1 VIDPGELAGGFRA
14 RFGREAR
21 VYRAPGRVNLIGEHT
36 DYNDGFVMPIA
47 LDRCTWVAA
56 ASRADRTIVVHSREY
71 DETVTIDLDVPTAG
85 PTGTWSD
92 YVRGIA
98 AVLDERGPAASAP
111 EALRRASPELGEFAD
126 ERRRDRPALHERD
139 VGRPF
144 QGRQDDVRRDD
155 DVGRVNGADLLIASD
170 VPIGAGLSSSAAL
183 EVACGYALADLSGGT
198 LDLDRLAR
206 AAQRAE
212 HEFAGMRCG
221 IMDQMIAC
229 HGREGAALLLDTRTL
244 ARRYVPVAP
253 AVRVVV
259 CNTMVRHELA
269 SSGYNARR
277 TDCEAGV
284 AVLARTAPSIR
295 ALRDATLEQL
305 DAARRRM
312 PDRIHRRCRHVITE
326 NARVETAADALAA
339 GDFHRFGVLMDASH
353 VSLRDDFEVSCP
365 ELDAMTEILRTL
377 DGVYGARMTGGG
389 FGGCAVALVD
399 AAGAASVQREAARRY
414 QAATGLE
421 PDVWVTTAGSGVG
434 TWSLDSAPAA

>member
-1 VIDPGELAGGFRA
+1 VIDPGELAGAFRA
-14 RFGREAR
+14 RFGREPR

-47 LDRCTWVAA
+47 LDRCTWVAVA
-56 ASRADRTIVVHSREY
+56 PRADRTIVVHSVEL
-71 DETVTIDLDVPTAG
+71 DETMAFDLDHGG
-85 PTGTWSD
+85 PEGPHYDPQDEHRGTGTQSAHVRQRHWSD
-92 YVRGIA
+92 YVRGMAMI
-98 AVLDERGPAASAP
+98 LDGD
-111 EALRRASPELGEFAD
+111 L
-126 ERRRDRPALHERD
+126 
-139 VGRPF
+139 
-144 QGRQDDVRRDD
+144 
-155 DVGRVNGADLLIASD
+155 GRVNGADLLIASD

-277 TDCEAGV
+277 ADCEAGV

-295 ALRDATLEQL
+295 ALRDATLRQL
-305 DAARRRM
+305 NAEGARM
-312 PDRIHRRCRHVITE
+312 PERVHRRCRHVITE
-326 NARVETAADALAA
+326 NARVELAADALAT
-339 GDFHRFGVLMDASH
+339 GDFHRFGALMDASH

-377 DGVYGARMTGGG
+377 NGVYGARMTGGG

-399 AAGAASVQREAARRY
+399 AAGAASVRREAARRY
-414 QAATGLE
+414 HAATGLE
-421 PDVWVTTAGSGVG
+421 PDVWVTTAGRGVG